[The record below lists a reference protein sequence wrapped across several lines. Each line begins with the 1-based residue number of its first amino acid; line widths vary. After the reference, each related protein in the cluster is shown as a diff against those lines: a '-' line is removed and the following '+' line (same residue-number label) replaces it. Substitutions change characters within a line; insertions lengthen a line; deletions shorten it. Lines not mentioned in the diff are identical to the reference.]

1 MKQNAYA
8 RTSVMWFKNLHESI
22 CESYFSRG
30 FVNQVWPAEM
40 ELEAKDWIHDQS
52 NNIVIKNK

>member
-1 MKQNAYA
+1 MHVQV
-8 RTSVMWFKNLHESI
+8 SFKNLRENI

-40 ELEAKDWIHDQS
+40 ELEAKDEIHDQN

>member
-1 MKQNAYA
+1 M
-8 RTSVMWFKNLHESI
+8 
-22 CESYFSRG
+22 CESYFSRD

-40 ELEAKDWIHDQS
+40 ELEANIKYMHDQN

>member
-8 RTSVMWFKNLHESI
+8 RTSVMWFKNLHENI
-22 CESYFSRG
+22 CESYFSRD

-40 ELEAKDWIHDQS
+40 ELEAKD
-52 NNIVIKNK
+52 